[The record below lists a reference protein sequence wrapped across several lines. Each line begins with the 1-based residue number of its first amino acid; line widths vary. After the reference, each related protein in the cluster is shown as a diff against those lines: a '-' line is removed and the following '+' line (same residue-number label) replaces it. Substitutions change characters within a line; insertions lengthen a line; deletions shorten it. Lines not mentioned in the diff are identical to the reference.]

1 MLFSS
6 YTFLFQFL
14 PATVLAFAAA
24 RLHSPRA
31 GIMVLAGASLFFYG
45 AWRPAYL
52 LLLLASIAVNFTC
65 GLRMED
71 PLRRRRIGIFG
82 VALNLAVLCY
92 FKYTD
97 FIFDSLNTLTGA
109 PLPFVSI
116 ILPLG
121 ISFFTFQQIA
131 YLVDVMRGAKVERDI
146 VSYTLF
152 VSFFPHLIAGPLVH
166 HAEMIPQFKRG
177 HTNRSALLAA
187 RAVAIFAAGLF
198 KKVVIADNLA
208 QFVSPVFA
216 HVDAGGG
223 VTTPWAWLATLAYCL
238 QIYFDFSGYSDMA
251 IGLALLFGI
260 RLPVNFRSPYQAIS
274 IIEFWRRWH
283 ITLSRFLRD
292 YLYIPLGGNRFGEQ
306 RRYINLL
313 VTMLLGGL
321 WHGAGWNFFLWGG
334 LHGVYL
340 CINHLWRAWRGNDAL
355 ASATGLDPKELAAKG
370 LVKGWARILVRRLAT
385 GLATGVS
392 WAITFS
398 AVVIAWVFF
407 RARTAAGAWQMLGGL
422 FGFEAGSSAYAP
434 SGILR
439 VMDLPILVGQERL
452 LLIGGSAVALALL
465 IALGVPNVPQLFG
478 YREFRR
484 APERS
489 FLLRWRPNGAW
500 ALVSAFALAISLFG
514 MWQRLEFLYFQF

>member
-24 RLHSPRA
+24 RRHSPRA

-45 AWRPAYL
+45 AWRPIYL
-52 LLLLASIAVNFTC
+52 LLLLASIGVNFAL

-71 PLRRRRIGIFG
+71 PLRRRSIGSLG

-92 FKYTD
+92 FKYTN
-97 FIFDSLNTLTGA
+97 FIFDSLNMLTGA
-109 PLPFVSI
+109 PLPFVNI

-177 HTNRSALLAA
+177 RTGRSAVLAA
-187 RAVAIFAAGLF
+187 RGLAIFAAGLF

-216 HVDAGGG
+216 HLDAGGG
-223 VTTPWAWLATLAYCL
+223 VTTPWAWLATLAYSL

-260 RLPVNFRSPYQAIS
+260 RLPVNFRSPYRAIS

-292 YLYIPLGGNRFGEQ
+292 YLYIPLGGNRLGEQ
-306 RRYINLL
+306 RRYLNLL

-321 WHGAGWNFFLWGG
+321 WHGAGWNFLVWGG

-340 CINHLWRAWRGNDAL
+340 CINHLWRAWRAWRGGKDHAW
-355 ASATGLDPKELAAKG
+355 ADSLAAKG
-370 LVKGWARILVRRLAT
+370 FVAKAL
-385 GLATGVS
+385 S
-392 WAITFS
+392 WAVTFF
-398 AVVIAWVFF
+398 AVVVAWVFF

-422 FGFEAGSSAYAP
+422 FGFDAGSSAYASP
-434 SGILR
+434 GVLR
-439 VMDLPILVGQERL
+439 LMDLPVLVGEQRL
-452 LLIGGSAVALALL
+452 LLVGGGAVALALAV
-465 IALGVPNVPQLFG
+465 ALCLPNVPQLFV
-478 YREFRR
+478 YREYRR
-484 APERS
+484 APEKAG
-489 FLLRWRPNGAW
+489 LLRWRPNPAW
-500 ALVSAFALAISLFG
+500 ALLTALALAISLFG

>member
-24 RLHSPRA
+24 RRHSPRA

-45 AWRPAYL
+45 AWRPIYL
-52 LLLLASIAVNFTC
+52 LLPLASIGVNFAL

-71 PLRRRRIGIFG
+71 PLRRRSIGSLG

-92 FKYTD
+92 FKYTN
-97 FIFDSLNTLTGA
+97 FIFDSLNMLTGA
-109 PLPFVSI
+109 PLPFVNI

-177 HTNRSALLAA
+177 RTGRSALLVA
-187 RAVAIFAAGLF
+187 RGLAIFAAGLF

-216 HVDAGGG
+216 HLDAGGG
-223 VTTPWAWLATLAYCL
+223 VTTSWAWLATLAYSL

-260 RLPVNFRSPYQAIS
+260 RLPVNFLSPYRAIS

-292 YLYIPLGGNRFGEQ
+292 YLYIPLGGNRLGEP
-306 RRYINLL
+306 RRYINLI

-321 WHGAGWNFFLWGG
+321 WHGAGWNFLIWGG

-340 CINHLWRAWRGNDAL
+340 CINHLWRAWRNDA
-355 ASATGLDPKELAAKG
+355 SQSSVSVP
-370 LVKGWARILVRRLAT
+370 VARALTTL
-385 GLATGVS
+385 S
-392 WAITFS
+392 WAVTFL

-407 RARTAAGAWQMLGGL
+407 RAKTATGAWRMLGSLVGIS
-422 FGFEAGSSAYAP
+422 ADSSAYVS

-439 VMDLPILVGQERL
+439 VMDLPV
-452 LLIGGSAVALALL
+452 LIGADQVWLIGTGLVATALF
-465 IALGVPNVPQLFG
+465 IALSLPNVPQILR
-478 YREFRR
+478 YREYRR
-484 APERS
+484 APEQS
-489 FLLRWRPNGAW
+489 AYVRWRPNAAW
-500 ALVSAFALAISLFG
+500 ALFTALALSISLFG
-514 MWQRLEFLYFQF
+514 MWQRMEFLYFQF

>member
-14 PATVLAFAAA
+14 PATALAFAAA
-24 RLHSPRA
+24 RRHSPRA
-31 GIMVLAGASLFFYG
+31 GIMVLAAASLFFYG
-45 AWRPAYL
+45 AWRPVYL
-52 LLLLASIAVNFTC
+52 LLLIASIAVNFSL

-71 PLRRRRIGIFG
+71 PLRRRGIGAFG

-92 FKYTD
+92 FKYTN
-97 FIFDSLNTLTGA
+97 FVFDSLNTLTGA
-109 PLPFVSI
+109 PLPFFNIV
-116 ILPLG
+116 LPLG

-131 YLVDVMRGAKVERDI
+131 YLVDVMRGARVERDI

-177 HTNRSALLAA
+177 RTGRSAVLAA
-187 RAVAIFAAGLF
+187 RGLAIFAAGLF

-216 HVDAGGG
+216 HLDAGGG
-223 VTTPWAWLATLAYCL
+223 VTTPWAWLATLSYSL

-251 IGLALLFGI
+251 VGLALLFGI
-260 RLPVNFRSPYQAIS
+260 RLPVNFRSPYQSLS
-274 IIEFWRRWH
+274 IVEFWRRWH

-292 YLYIPLGGNRFGEQ
+292 YLYIPLGGNRLGEQ
-306 RRYINLL
+306 RRYINLM

-321 WHGAGWNFFLWGG
+321 WHGAGWTFLVWGG

-340 CINHLWRAWRGNDAL
+340 SINHLWREWRGGDAR
-355 ASATGLDPKELAAKG
+355 ASANGLAAKG
-370 LVKGWARILVRRLAT
+370 F
-385 GLATGVS
+385 S
-392 WAITFS
+392 WTITFF

-407 RARTAAGAWQMLGGL
+407 RARTMAGAWQMLGSL
-422 FGFEAGSSAYAP
+422 FGLEAGSSAYAP
-434 SGILR
+434 PGILR
-439 VMDLPILVGQERL
+439 LMDLPILVGEARL
-452 LLIGGSAVALALL
+452 LSIGGGAVALALA
-465 IALGVPNVPQLFG
+465 IALFMPNVPQLFG
-478 YREFRR
+478 YREYRR
-484 APERS
+484 APEPAGR
-489 FLLRWRPNGAW
+489 LRWRPNAAW
-500 ALVSAFALAISLFG
+500 ALVTALAVAISLFG

>member
-14 PATVLAFAAA
+14 PAVALAFAAA
-24 RLHSPRA
+24 RRHSPRA

-45 AWRPAYL
+45 AWRPVYL
-52 LLLLASIAVNFTC
+52 LLLIASIAVNFSL

-71 PLRRRRIGIFG
+71 PLRRRGIGMSG
-82 VALNLAVLCY
+82 VALNLAALCY
-92 FKYTD
+92 FKYTN
-97 FIFDSLNTLTGA
+97 FLFDSLNTLTGV
-109 PLPFVSI
+109 PLPFFNIV
-116 ILPLG
+116 LPLG

-131 YLVDVMRGAKVERDI
+131 YLVDVMRGARVERDI

-177 HTNRSALLAA
+177 RSGRSAVLAA
-187 RAVAIFAAGLF
+187 RGLSIFAAGLF

-216 HVDAGGG
+216 HLDAGGG
-223 VTTPWAWLATLAYCL
+223 VTTSWAWLATLAYTL

-260 RLPVNFRSPYQAIS
+260 RLPVNFRSPYQATS
-274 IIEFWRRWH
+274 IIEFWRHWH

-292 YLYIPLGGNRFGEQ
+292 YLYIPLGGNRLGEQ
-306 RRYINLL
+306 RRYLNLM

-321 WHGAGWNFFLWGG
+321 WHGAGFNFLIWGG
-334 LHGVYL
+334 LHRVYL
-340 CINHLWRAWRGNDAL
+340 NINHLWREWRGADAR
-355 ASATGLDPKELAAKG
+355 ASAAGRFAERSSKRNAKG
-370 LVKGWARILVRRLAT
+370 L
-385 GLATGVS
+385 S
-392 WAITFS
+392 WAVTFF

-422 FGFEAGSSAYAP
+422 FGFEAGSSAYVSP
-434 SGILR
+434 GILR
-439 VMDLPILVGQERL
+439 LMDLPVLVGEERL
-452 LLIGGSAVALALL
+452 LLIGGGAVAVALA
-465 IALGVPNVPQLFG
+465 IALFLPNVPQIFG
-478 YREFRR
+478 YREYRR
-484 APERS
+484 APEKAS
-489 FLLRWRPNGAW
+489 LLRWRPNAAW
-500 ALVSAFALAISLFG
+500 ALVSALALAISLFG

>member
-24 RLHSPRA
+24 RRHSPRA
-31 GIMVLAGASLFFYG
+31 GILVLAGASLFFYG
-45 AWRPAYL
+45 AWRPVYL
-52 LLLLASIAVNFTC
+52 LLFVASVAVNFGL

-71 PLRRRRIGIFG
+71 PLRRRGIGTFG

-92 FKYTD
+92 FKYTN
-97 FIFDSLNTLTGA
+97 FLFDSLNMLTGA
-109 PLPFVSI
+109 PLPFVNI

-177 HTNRSALLAA
+177 RTGRSSVLAA
-187 RAVAIFAAGLF
+187 RGLAIFAAGLF

-216 HVDAGGG
+216 HLDAGGG
-223 VTTPWAWLATLAYCL
+223 VTTEWAWLATLAYTL

-260 RLPVNFRSPYQAIS
+260 RLPVNFRSPYQATS

-292 YLYIPLGGNRFGEQ
+292 YLYIPLGGNRLGEQ

-321 WHGAGWNFFLWGG
+321 WHGAGWNFLIWGG
-334 LHGVYL
+334 LHGIYL
-340 CINHLWRAWRGNDAL
+340 SINHLWRGRRGSKPEAPT
-355 ASATGLDPKELAAKG
+355 TGWVAKG
-370 LVKGWARILVRRLAT
+370 FGWAV
-385 GLATGVS
+385 
-392 WAITFS
+392 TFF

-407 RARTAAGAWQMLGGL
+407 RARTAAGAWQLLLSL
-422 FGFEAGSSAYAP
+422 FGAEAGSSAYAS

-439 VMDLPILVGQERL
+439 LMDLPILVNEERL
-452 LLIGGSAVALALL
+452 LLIGTGAVALALA
-465 IALGVPNVPQLFG
+465 IALCLPNVPQLFR
-478 YREFRR
+478 YREYRR
-484 APERS
+484 APEPAAWV
-489 FLLRWRPNGAW
+489 RWQPNAAW
-500 ALVSAFALAISLFG
+500 ALVTALALAISLFG

>member
-14 PATVLAFAAA
+14 PATALAFAAA
-24 RLHSPRA
+24 RRHSPRA

-45 AWRPAYL
+45 AWRPVYL
-52 LLLLASIAVNFTC
+52 LLLIASIAVNFSL

-71 PLRRRRIGIFG
+71 PLRRRAIGMSG

-92 FKYTD
+92 FKYTN

-109 PLPFVSI
+109 PLPFFNIV
-116 ILPLG
+116 LPLG

-131 YLVDVMRGAKVERDI
+131 YLVDVMRGARVERDI

-177 HTNRSALLAA
+177 RTGRSAVLAA
-187 RAVAIFAAGLF
+187 RGLAIFAAGLF

-216 HVDAGGG
+216 HLDAGGG
-223 VTTPWAWLATLAYCL
+223 VTTPWAWLATLAYTL

-251 IGLALLFGI
+251 VGLALLFGI
-260 RLPVNFRSPYQAIS
+260 RLPVNFRSPYRALS
-274 IIEFWRRWH
+274 IVEFWRRWH

-292 YLYIPLGGNRFGEQ
+292 YLYIPLGGNRLGEQ
-306 RRYINLL
+306 RRYINLM

-321 WHGAGWNFFLWGG
+321 WHGAGWNFLVWGG

-340 CINHLWRAWRGNDAL
+340 SINHLWRGWRGGARD
-355 ASATGLDPKELAAKG
+355 SANGLAAKG
-370 LVKGWARILVRRLAT
+370 L
-385 GLATGVS
+385 S
-392 WAITFS
+392 WAITFF

-407 RARTAAGAWQMLGGL
+407 RARTMAGAWQMLGSL
-422 FGFEAGSSAYAP
+422 FGLEAGSSAYAP
-434 SGILR
+434 PGILR
-439 VMDLPILVGQERL
+439 LMDLPILVGESRL
-452 LLIGGSAVALALL
+452 LLIGGGAVALALAV
-465 IALGVPNVPQLFG
+465 ALFLPNVPQLFG
-478 YREFRR
+478 YREYRH
-484 APERS
+484 APEPATW
-489 FLLRWRPNGAW
+489 LRWRPNAAW
-500 ALVSAFALAISLFG
+500 ALVTALAVAISLFG

>member
-24 RLHSPRA
+24 RRHSPRA
-31 GIMVLAGASLFFYG
+31 GILVLVGASLFFYG
-45 AWRPAYL
+45 AWQPVYL
-52 LLLLASIAVNFTC
+52 LLFAASVAVNFGL

-71 PLRRRRIGIFG
+71 PLRRRSIGTFG
-82 VALNLAVLCY
+82 VALNLVVLCY
-92 FKYTD
+92 FKYTS
-97 FIFDSLNTLTGA
+97 FIFDSLNMLTGA
-109 PLPFVSI
+109 PLPFVNV

-177 HTNRSALLAA
+177 RTGRSSVLAA
-187 RAVAIFAAGLF
+187 RGLAIFAAGLF
-198 KKVVIADNLA
+198 KKVVVADNLA

-216 HVDAGGG
+216 HLDAGGG
-223 VTTPWAWLATLAYCL
+223 VTTEWAWLATLAYTL

-260 RLPVNFRSPYQAIS
+260 RLPVNFRSPYQATS

-292 YLYIPLGGNRFGEQ
+292 YLYIPLGGNRLGEQ
-306 RRYINLL
+306 RRYLNLL

-321 WHGAGWNFFLWGG
+321 WHGAGWNFLLWGC
-334 LHGVYL
+334 LHGVSL
-340 CINHLWRAWRGNDAL
+340 CINHLWRGWCGGKPEAPIIG
-355 ASATGLDPKELAAKG
+355 SIPKG
-370 LVKGWARILVRRLAT
+370 FCWAV
-385 GLATGVS
+385 
-392 WAITFS
+392 TFFG
-398 AVVIAWVFF
+398 VVIAWVFF
-407 RARTAAGAWQMLGGL
+407 RAKTAAGAWQMLLGL
-422 FGFEAGSSAYAP
+422 FGAEAGSSAYAS

-439 VMDLPILVGQERL
+439 LMDLPILVGEARL
-452 LLIGGSAVALALL
+452 LLIGGGAVALALGL
-465 IALGVPNVPQLFG
+465 SLCLPNVPRLFR
-478 YREFRR
+478 YREYRR
-484 APERS
+484 APEPAA
-489 FLLRWRPNGAW
+489 LVRWRPNA
-500 ALVSAFALAISLFG
+500 A
-514 MWQRLEFLYFQF
+514 

>member
-24 RLHSPRA
+24 RRHSPRA
-31 GIMVLAGASLFFYG
+31 GILVLAGASLFFYG
-45 AWRPAYL
+45 AWRPVYL
-52 LLLLASIAVNFTC
+52 LLLLASVAVNFAL

-71 PLRRRRIGIFG
+71 PLRRRTIGTFG

-92 FKYTD
+92 FKYTN
-97 FIFDSLNTLTGA
+97 FILDSVTTLTGA
-109 PLPFVSI
+109 PLPFVNI

-131 YLVDVMRGAKVERDI
+131 YLVDVMRGARVERDI

-177 HTNRSALLAA
+177 RTGRSSVLAA
-187 RAVAIFAAGLF
+187 RGLAIFAAGLF

-216 HVDAGGG
+216 HLDAGGG
-223 VTTPWAWLATLAYCL
+223 VTPSWAWLATSAYTL

-251 IGLALLFGI
+251 VGLALLFGI
-260 RLPVNFRSPYQAIS
+260 RLPVNFRSPYKATS
-274 IIEFWRRWH
+274 IVDFWRRWH

-292 YLYIPLGGNRFGEQ
+292 YLYIPLGGNRLGEM
-306 RRYINLL
+306 RRYLNLL

-321 WHGAGWNFFLWGG
+321 WHGAGWNFLIWGG
-334 LHGVYL
+334 LHGLYL
-340 CINHLWRAWRGNDAL
+340 CINHLWQAWRG
-355 ASATGLDPKELAAKG
+355 SRVISPSGPFAKG
-370 LVKGWARILVRRLAT
+370 F
-385 GLATGVS
+385 S
-392 WAITFS
+392 WAITFF
-398 AVVIAWVFF
+398 AVVLAWVFF
-407 RARTAAGAWQMLGGL
+407 RAKTLEGAYQMLSSL
-422 FGFEAGSSAYAP
+422 FGFEAGSSAYASP
-434 SGILR
+434 GVLR
-439 VMDLPILVGQERL
+439 LMDLPLLVGEPL
-452 LLIGGSAVALALL
+452 LLTIGGGAVALALA
-465 IALGVPNVPQLFG
+465 IALGLPNVPQLFG
-478 YREFRR
+478 YREYRR
-484 APERS
+484 APEPMS
-489 FLLRWRPNGAW
+489 FLRWRPNAAW
-500 ALVSAFALAISLFG
+500 ALLSALALAISLFG

>member
-14 PATVLAFAAA
+14 PATALAFAAA

-31 GIMVLAGASLFFYG
+31 GIMVLAAASLVFYG
-45 AWRPAYL
+45 AWRPIYL
-52 LLLLASIAVNFTC
+52 LLLLASIAVNFSL

-71 PLRRRRIGIFG
+71 PLRRRAIGTFG
-82 VALNLAVLCY
+82 VVLNLALLCY
-92 FKYTD
+92 FKYTN
-97 FIFDSLNTLTGA
+97 FIFDSVNTLTGA
-109 PLPFVSI
+109 PLPFFNIV
-116 ILPLG
+116 LPLG

-177 HTNRSALLAA
+177 RTSRSSVLAA
-187 RAVAIFAAGLF
+187 RGLAIFAAGLF

-216 HVDAGGG
+216 HLDAGGS
-223 VTTPWAWLATLAYCL
+223 VTTSWAWLATSAYTL

-260 RLPVNFRSPYQAIS
+260 RLPVNFRSPYRAGS

-292 YLYIPLGGNRFGEQ
+292 YLYIPLGGNRLGEQ
-306 RRYINLL
+306 RRYINLM

-321 WHGAGWNFFLWGG
+321 WHGAGWNFLVWGG

-340 CINHLWRAWRGNDAL
+340 GINHLWREWRSDKPAAAAG
-355 ASATGLDPKELAAKG
+355 LAARG
-370 LVKGWARILVRRLAT
+370 L
-385 GLATGVS
+385 S
-392 WAITFS
+392 WIITFL

-407 RARTAAGAWQMLGGL
+407 RARTMAGAWQMLGGL
-422 FGFEAGSSAYAP
+422 FGFEAGSSAYAS

-439 VMDLPILVGQERL
+439 LMDLPVLVGEQRL
-452 LLIGGSAVALALL
+452 LLIGSGAVALALL
-465 IALGVPNVPQLFG
+465 IALCLPNVPQLFG
-478 YREFRR
+478 YREYRR
-484 APERS
+484 APEKMAW
-489 FLLRWRPNGAW
+489 LRWRPNAAW
-500 ALVSAFALAISLFG
+500 ALVSATAFAISLFG

>member
-24 RLHSPRA
+24 RRHSPRA
-31 GIMVLAGASLFFYG
+31 GIMVLVGASLFFYG
-45 AWRPAYL
+45 AWRPVYL
-52 LLLLASIAVNFTC
+52 LLFAASVAVNFAL

-71 PLRRRRIGIFG
+71 PLRRRGTGTFG
-82 VALNLAVLCY
+82 VALNLAGLCY
-92 FKYTD
+92 FKYTN

-109 PLPFVSI
+109 PLPFVNI

-177 HTNRSALLAA
+177 RTGRSAVLAA
-187 RAVAIFAAGLF
+187 RGLAIFAAGLF

-216 HVDAGGG
+216 HLDAGGG
-223 VTTPWAWLATLAYCL
+223 VTTPWAWLATLAYTL

-292 YLYIPLGGNRFGEQ
+292 YLYIPLGGNRLGEQ

-321 WHGAGWNFFLWGG
+321 WHGAGWNFLVWGG
-334 LHGVYL
+334 LHGLYL
-340 CINHLWRAWRGNDAL
+340 SINHLWRGWRGSKPE
-355 ASATGLDPKELAAKG
+355 ASIAGLM
-370 LVKGWARILVRRLAT
+370 VKGT
-385 GLATGVS
+385 G
-392 WAITFS
+392 WAITFF
-398 AVVIAWVFF
+398 AVVVAWVFF
-407 RARTAAGAWQMLGGL
+407 RAKTAAGAWQMLQGL
-422 FGFEAGSSAYAP
+422 FGVEAGSSAYAS

-439 VMDLPILVGQERL
+439 LMDLPMLVGEERL
-452 LLIGGSAVALALL
+452 LLIGVGAVALALA
-465 IALGVPNVPQLFG
+465 IALCLPNVPQLFR
-478 YREFRR
+478 YREYRR
-484 APERS
+484 APERAAWV
-489 FLLRWRPNGAW
+489 RWRPNAAW
-500 ALVSAFALAISLFG
+500 ALLSALALAISLFG

>member
-24 RLHSPRA
+24 RRHSPRA
-31 GIMVLAGASLFFYG
+31 GILVLAGASLFFYG
-45 AWRPAYL
+45 AWRPVYL
-52 LLLLASIAVNFTC
+52 LLLAASVAVNFTL
-65 GLRMED
+65 GLWMED
-71 PLRRRRIGIFG
+71 PQRRRAIGIFG
-82 VALNLAVLCY
+82 VALNLSVLCY
-92 FKYTD
+92 FKYTN

-109 PLPFVSI
+109 PLPFFNIV
-116 ILPLG
+116 LPLG

-131 YLVDVMRGAKVERDI
+131 YLVDVMRGAEVERDI

-177 HTNRSALLAA
+177 RTGRSAVLAA
-187 RAVAIFAAGLF
+187 RGLAIFAAGLF

-216 HVDAGGG
+216 HLDAGGG
-223 VTTPWAWLATLAYCL
+223 VTTQWAWLATLAYTL

-260 RLPVNFRSPYQAIS
+260 RLPVNFRSPYQATS

-292 YLYIPLGGNRFGEQ
+292 YLYIPLGGNRLGER
-306 RRYINLL
+306 RRYGNLL

-321 WHGAGWNFFLWGG
+321 WHGAGWNFLIWGG

-340 CINHLWRAWRGNDAL
+340 GINHLWHERRGK
-355 ASATGLDPKELAAKG
+355 ASALP
-370 LVKGWARILVRRLAT
+370 T
-385 GLATGVS
+385 GLAARALS
-392 WAITFS
+392 WAVTFF

-407 RARTAAGAWQMLGGL
+407 RAKTAEGAWQMLGSL
-422 FGFEAGSSAYAP
+422 FGLEAGSSAYTSP
-434 SGILR
+434 GVLR
-439 VMDLPILVGQERL
+439 LMDLPVQVGEQSLLLVGGGAVAASLAIAL
-452 LLIGGSAVALALL
+452 LL
-465 IALGVPNVPQLFG
+465 PNVAQLFG

-484 APERS
+484 APERAS
-489 FLLRWRPNGAW
+489 LLRWRPNAAW
-500 ALVSAFALAISLFG
+500 ALVSALAFAISLFG

>member
-6 YTFLFQFL
+6 YAFLFQFL

-24 RLHSPRA
+24 RRHSPRA

-45 AWRPAYL
+45 AWRPVYL
-52 LLLLASIAVNFTC
+52 LLFIASIGISFGL

-71 PLRRRRIGIFG
+71 PLRRRAIGTFG
-82 VALNLAVLCY
+82 VALNLAALCY
-92 FKYTD
+92 FKYTN
-97 FIFDSLNTLTGA
+97 FVFDSLNMLTGA
-109 PLPFVSI
+109 PLPFANIV
-116 ILPLG
+116 LPLG

-131 YLVDVMRGAKVERDI
+131 YLVDVMRGAKIERDI

-166 HAEMIPQFKRG
+166 HAEMIPQFRRG
-177 HTNRSALLAA
+177 RSGRSAVLAA
-187 RAVAIFAAGLF
+187 RGLAIFAAGLF

-216 HVDAGGG
+216 HLDAGGG
-223 VTTPWAWLATLAYCL
+223 VTTPWAWLATLAYSL

-260 RLPVNFRSPYQAIS
+260 RLPVNFRSPYQATS

-306 RRYINLL
+306 RRYLNLL
-313 VTMLLGGL
+313 LTMLLGGL
-321 WHGAGWNFFLWGG
+321 WHGAGWNFLVWGG
-334 LHGVYL
+334 LHGIYL
-340 CINHLWRAWRGNDAL
+340 CINHLWHGWRGGKPDA
-355 ASATGLDPKELAAKG
+355 PAA
-370 LVKGWARILVRRLAT
+370 
-385 GLATGVS
+385 GLAVKACC
-392 WAITFS
+392 WAVTFF
-398 AVVIAWVFF
+398 AVVVAWVFF

-422 FGFEAGSSAYAP
+422 FGFEAGSSAYAS
-434 SGILR
+434 SGIVRL
-439 VMDLPILVGQERL
+439 MDLPILVGEQRL
-452 LLIGGSAVALALL
+452 LLIGGCVVALALV
-465 IALGVPNVPQLFG
+465 IAVFMPNVPQLFR
-478 YREFRR
+478 YREYRR
-484 APERS
+484 APEPPA
-489 FLLRWRPNGAW
+489 LLRWRPNGAW
-500 ALVSAFALAISLFG
+500 ALVTALALAISLFG

>member
-24 RLHSPRA
+24 RRHSPRA

-45 AWRPAYL
+45 AWRPIYL
-52 LLLLASIAVNFTC
+52 LLLVASVAVNFTL

-71 PLRRRRIGIFG
+71 PLRRRVIGTSG

-92 FKYTD
+92 FKYTN

-109 PLPFVSI
+109 PLPFFNI

-131 YLVDVMRGAKVERDI
+131 YLVDVMRGARVERDI

-177 HTNRSALLAA
+177 RTGRSAVLAA
-187 RAVAIFAAGLF
+187 RGLAIFAAGLF

-216 HVDAGGG
+216 HLDAGGS
-223 VTTPWAWLATLAYCL
+223 VSTSWAWLATLSYTL

-260 RLPVNFRSPYQAIS
+260 RLPVNFRSPYQAAS

-292 YLYIPLGGNRFGEQ
+292 YLYIPLGGNRLGEQ
-306 RRYINLL
+306 RRYVNLM

-321 WHGAGWNFFLWGG
+321 WHGAGWNFLVWGG
-334 LHGVYL
+334 LHGIYL
-340 CINHLWRAWRGNDAL
+340 CINHLWAGWRSKAPP
-355 ASATGLDPKELAAKG
+355 SAIGWPEKG
-370 LVKGWARILVRRLAT
+370 L
-385 GLATGVS
+385 S
-392 WAITFS
+392 WSITFF

-407 RARTAAGAWQMLGGL
+407 RARTADGAWQMLGGL
-422 FGFEAGSSAYAP
+422 FGFEAGSSAYAS
-434 SGILR
+434 SGVLR
-439 VMDLPILVGQERL
+439 LMDLPVLVGEQRL
-452 LLIGGSAVALALL
+452 LLIGGGAVALALA
-465 IALGVPNVPQLFG
+465 IALLLPNVPQLFG
-478 YREFRR
+478 YREYRR
-484 APERS
+484 APERAS
-489 FLLRWRPNGAW
+489 WLRWRPNAAW
-500 ALVSAFALAISLFG
+500 ALVTAIAFAISLFG

>member
-24 RLHSPRA
+24 RRHSPRA
-31 GIMVLAGASLFFYG
+31 GILVLAGASLFFYG
-45 AWRPAYL
+45 AWRPVYL
-52 LLLLASIAVNFTC
+52 LLLIASVAVNFTL

-71 PLRRRRIGIFG
+71 PLRRRAIGTLG

-92 FKYTD
+92 FKYTN

-109 PLPFVSI
+109 PLPFFNI

-177 HTNRSALLAA
+177 RTGRSSVLAA
-187 RAVAIFAAGLF
+187 RGLAIFAAGLF

-208 QFVSPVFA
+208 QFVTPVFA
-216 HVDAGGG
+216 HLDAGGG
-223 VTTPWAWLATLAYCL
+223 VTTQWAWLATLAYTL

-260 RLPVNFRSPYQAIS
+260 RLPVNFRSPYQATS

-292 YLYIPLGGNRFGEQ
+292 YLYIPLGGNRLGEQ

-321 WHGAGWNFFLWGG
+321 WHGAGWNFLVWGG

-340 CINHLWRAWRGNDAL
+340 SINHLWRAWRGDKFYPS
-355 ASATGLDPKELAAKG
+355 ASRLAAKG
-370 LVKGWARILVRRLAT
+370 IC
-385 GLATGVS
+385 
-392 WAITFS
+392 WAITFF
-398 AVVIAWVFF
+398 AVVVAWVFF
-407 RARTAAGAWQMLGGL
+407 RARTAVGAWQMLGGL
-422 FGFEAGSSAYAP
+422 FGLEAGSSAYVS

-439 VMDLPILVGQERL
+439 LMDLPVLVGEQRV
-452 LLIGGSAVALALL
+452 LLIGGCAVALALA
-465 IALGVPNVPQLFG
+465 IALGLPNVPQLFG
-478 YREFRR
+478 YREYRR
-484 APERS
+484 APEKTG
-489 FLLRWRPNGAW
+489 LLRWRPNAAW
-500 ALVSAFALAISLFG
+500 ALVSALACAISLFG
-514 MWQRLEFLYFQF
+514 MWQRMEFLYFQF